1 MPGKAPLKWKAAR
14 LGGLCALNR
23 ERGADSGAYVGIE
36 HIVPGRNRISG
47 MGRASDY
54 VTKRPF
60 QAQNIL
66 YAKLGPEANKVWLA
80 TCGGQCSTDILPIRV
95 TSNLVSPGFLAH
107 VMAGSGFVRYAVSAS
122 SGTIMPRTPW
132 RDIQRFLVPVPP
144 MREQQKIASI
154 LSNVDAL
161 MENVEELSAKHKT
174 LQYGLSQEIFGTNVK
189 DLKWRSAT
197 LSSLTKGRSQ
207 YGIDAPALPYD
218 DTLARYIRIADIR
231 PDGTL
236 DDTLKA
242 SVKLRGNEKYLLNQ
256 NDLLFARAGTVGSTF
271 LIKNKPSSAI
281 FVNTLIRFS
290 IDPAKVDP
298 LFLQQYTRSP
308 AYLAWV
314 ISVTAQSVVPNI
326 NAKQFSKLP
335 VPLPPKPKQQHIA
348 SILSGVD
355 APLESHAPETKFL
368 ILIVFF
374 NIGLKIP
381 TLDNR
386 SCPNCR
392 NPEAGCALMSQ

>member
-107 VMAGSGFVRYAVSAS
+107 VMAGSGFVRHAVSAS

-161 MENVEELSAKHKT
+161 IENTEKYIAHYGKLKSSLMTRLLSPCVQTSNNTKVKRSICDMLRLDKHA
-174 LQYGLSQEIFGTNVK
+174 GSWASVPLSQLCEVNGTVDASSTIYVGLEHIVSCKNYILAPGRVEDFKTHRPFQQNSILYGKLRPELNKVWLATCDGHCSVDILVLSPCTKTIVPAFLLYSLACSKFVK
-189 DLKWRSAT
+189 LAVS
-197 LSSLTKGRSQ
+197 LSSGTKMPRTSW
-207 YGIDAPALPYD
+207 
-218 DTLARYIRIADIR
+218 
-231 PDGTL
+231 
-236 DDTLKA
+236 
-242 SVKLRGNEKYLLNQ
+242 SNM
-256 NDLLFARAGTVGSTF
+256 
-271 LIKNKPSSAI
+271 KN
-281 FVNTLIRFS
+281 IRFLV
-290 IDPAKVDP
+290 PP
-298 LFLQQYTRSP
+298 LET
-308 AYLAWV
+308 
-314 ISVTAQSVVPNI
+314 
-326 NAKQFSKLP
+326 
-335 VPLPPKPKQQHIA
+335 QHRIA

-355 APLESHAPETKFL
+355 AVIENYRLYQQQLEMLKK
-368 ILIVFF
+368 
-374 NIGLKIP
+374 GLMQKLLTGKI
-381 TLDNR
+381 R
-386 SCPNCR
+386 V
-392 NPEAGCALMSQ
+392 

>member
-107 VMAGSGFVRYAVSAS
+107 VMAGSGFVRHAVSAS

-161 MENVEELSAKHKT
+161 MGNVEELSARHAAMKRALGQSIFGITFRSLKWT
-174 LQYGLSQEIFGTNVK
+174 TKQLSEVVTAKPQYGVS
-189 DLKWRSAT
+189 DSAM
-197 LSSLTKGRSQ
+197 Q
-207 YGIDAPALPYD
+207 YDPA
-218 DTLARYIRIADIR
+218 LARYIRITDIR
-231 PDGTL
+231 EDGNL
-236 DDTLKA
+236 DDGIKVST
-242 SVKLRGNEKYLLNQ
+242 KLDGNE
-256 NDLLFARAGTVGSTF
+256 R
-271 LIKNKPSSAI
+271 
-281 FVNTLIRFS
+281 
-290 IDPAKVDP
+290 
-298 LFLQQYTRSP
+298 
-308 AYLAWV
+308 
-314 ISVTAQSVVPNI
+314 
-326 NAKQFSKLP
+326 
-335 VPLPPKPKQQHIA
+335 
-348 SILSGVD
+348 
-355 APLESHAPETKFL
+355 
-368 ILIVFF
+368 
-374 NIGLKIP
+374 
-381 TLDNR
+381 
-386 SCPNCR
+386 
-392 NPEAGCALMSQ
+392 

>member
-1 MPGKAPLKWKAAR
+1 MPGRAPLKWKAAR

-95 TSNLVSPGFLAH
+95 TSGLVSPGFLAH
-107 VMAGSGFVRYAVSAS
+107 VMAGSGFVRHAVSAS

-161 MENVEELSAKHKT
+161 MGNVEELSARHAAMKRALGQSIFGITFRSLKWT
-174 LQYGLSQEIFGTNVK
+174 TKQLSEVVTAKPQYGVS
-189 DLKWRSAT
+189 DSAM
-197 LSSLTKGRSQ
+197 Q
-207 YGIDAPALPYD
+207 YDPA
-218 DTLARYIRIADIR
+218 LARYIRITDIR
-231 PDGTL
+231 EDGNL
-236 DDTLKA
+236 DDGIKVST
-242 SVKLRGNEKYLLNQ
+242 KLDGNERYLLRQ
-256 NDLLFARAGTVGSTF
+256 NDLLFARTGSVGRTF
-271 LIKNKPSSAI
+271 LVKQKLEKTVFASY
-281 FVNTLIRFS
+281 LIRFN
-290 IDPAKVDP
+290 IDPSKAVP
-298 LFLQQYTRSP
+298 AYLEQYTRSD
-308 AYLAWV
+308 AYWSWV
-314 ISVTAQSVVPNI
+314 DSRATQSVQPNI
-326 NAKQFSKLP
+326 NAKQFSKLQIP
-335 VPLPPKPKQQHIA
+335 VPPMPEQRRIA